1 MMISQYL
8 TIRQCFLAL
17 ALLCVCTFG
26 ALPLS
31 AQFLPRDS
39 LLREL
44 HLRRNSN
51 AVRDSDYVRLLFL
64 VARSYRPNT
73 VQMRP
78 FVEEARSLVPALKS
92 PRMKALLYL
101 NIGNIYRLERRFKEA
116 RDTLENALQ
125 LFAEAKDSSNM
136 SSTSGLIAVMYQQR
150 DMFATALDYYMREL
164 EIADKCG
171 DLKNSFLARIN
182 LSEISIAMQQ
192 PEKALVFARQ
202 AESVLYKN
210 KSTAFFAE
218 WCKSM
223 SAAHREL
230 RSGDSALFYA
240 QRGVQAAWQLRDSL
254 LLVNLMAQEIRSM
267 RQLKKHKEA
276 LQCLDSLVFVE
287 KSAMQGGLIRPLVH
301 ALAAETLLAFAQDSE
316 PQSKNRQMLL
326 KSALEFAQKGLAH
339 SSVSKKEQADLYA
352 SLSEIYRGLGM
363 IEAGFDAQR
372 KLLVLRDSV
381 FSASLQASIAD
392 MHERYA
398 LGQKEAE
405 IAIMQANER
414 RASMLNALL
423 TTIAL
428 GGLLVAGVYVQRY
441 RVKKRS
447 EAALHDANSRLQSL
461 YDETVV
467 YKNRIEE
474 QNAALLTQEHD
485 LRAALEQNRF
495 LTIVARHAAQII
507 IISDNNGLTKF
518 VNQEF
523 EKVTGYAADEIIGKK
538 PGSLLQGKQTDK
550 ATVREI
556 GECVRAGKPFNGDI
570 LNYTKSGHAYWVRLV
585 LTPIFNS
592 EGECEHFVAIQY
604 DITDERLKQLE
615 ERIQAQL
622 TMQSMMDSSR
632 DIAMLVGAD
641 FRMLQFNKTA
651 ERAMCAMKPE
661 IEPHVGMD
669 MRYYSPLPIAEVER
683 DFAEVLQGKPV
694 AFDRDMPNPSTPKD
708 ILTFEVNY
716 NPVRS
721 PDGQVVAISFVARN
735 ITHRKQ
741 LQEQMERTNAW
752 LEERVRERTQE
763 IERRALELSS
773 ANNKL
778 AAAFADLE
786 MAQLDLWSTNHQL
799 EDVNK
804 RLADTNDRLEAA
816 SREKSEILGI
826 VAHDLRSPLSGIQ
839 GLAGVMREGADPEF
853 IPQIAN
859 EIYNASERMFTL
871 LSNLLS
877 VNAIESGKMEMNL
890 TPLNVSF
897 IVQTIIDRYAD
908 RAAEKNIRLQGEV
921 SSEPCFA
928 IADEF
933 VLPQVVENL
942 VSNAVKYSPH
952 GKNVYVRVRHW
963 SLVAGHLTDDNGGIA
978 PVMTSN
984 QAANNQVTNNQRLR
998 IEVQDEGPG
1007 ISPDDMTKLFGKFAR
1022 LSAQPTGGEHS
1033 TGLGLNI
1040 VKQMVEAMQG
1050 RVWCESKFGNGATF
1064 IVELPYSA

>member
-1 MMISQYL
+1 MMLFQHH
-8 TIRQCFLAL
+8 TIRRCFLAL
-17 ALLCVCTFG
+17 ALLYAFMCG
-26 ALPLS
+26 ALPLRS
-31 AQFLPRDS
+31 QFLPRDS
-39 LLREL
+39 LLQQL
-44 HLRRNSN
+44 HLRRSSN

-73 VQMRP
+73 AQMRP

-92 PRMKALLYL
+92 QRMKALLYL
-101 NIGNIYRLERRFKEA
+101 NIGNIYRLERRFSEA
-116 RDTLENALQ
+116 RDTLESALH
-125 LFAEAKDSSNM
+125 LFAEVKDSSNM
-136 SSTSGLIAVMYQQR
+136 SSTAGLVAVMYQQR
-150 DMFATALDYYMREL
+150 DMFATALEYYMREL

-230 RSGDSALFYA
+230 RNGDSALFYA
-240 QRGVQAAWQLRDSL
+240 QKGVQAAWQLRDSL
-254 LLVNLMAQEIRSM
+254 LVVNLMAQEIRSL
-267 RQLKKHKEA
+267 RQLKKHNEA
-276 LQCLDSLVFVE
+276 LQCLNSLVLVE
-287 KSAMQGGLIRPLVH
+287 KSSIQGGIIRPLVH
-301 ALAAETLLAFAQDSE
+301 ALAAETLLAYAQASE

-326 KSALEFAQKGLAH
+326 ESALEFAQKGLAH
-339 SSVSKKEQADLYA
+339 SSVSKKEQVDLYA
-352 SLSEIYRGLGM
+352 ALSEIYRGLGM
-363 IEAGFDAQR
+363 VEAGFDTQR

-405 IAIMQANER
+405 IAVMQANER
-414 RASMLNALL
+414 RTGMLNALL

-428 GGLLVAGVYVQRY
+428 GGLFVAGVYVQRY
-441 RVKKRS
+441 RAKKRS
-447 EAALHDANSRLQSL
+447 EAALHDTNSRLQAL
-461 YDETVV
+461 YDETVL

-474 QNAALLTQEHD
+474 QNIALLRQERD
-485 LRAALEQNRF
+485 LRTALEQNRF

-518 VNQEF
+518 VNEEF

-538 PGSLLQGKQTDK
+538 PGSLLQGQQTDP

-570 LNYTKSGHAYWVRLV
+570 LNYTKSGRAYWVRLV
-585 LTPIFNS
+585 LTPIFNDD
-592 EGECEHFVAIQY
+592 GECEHFVAIQY

-641 FRMLQFNKTA
+641 LRMLQFNKTA
-651 ERAMCAMKPE
+651 ERAMRAMKPDV
-661 IEPHVGMD
+661 EPHVGMD
-669 MRYYSPLPIAEVER
+669 MRYYSPLPIAEVEQ

-694 AFDRDMPNPSTPKD
+694 AFDLDMPNPSTPED

-721 PDGQVVAISFVARN
+721 PDGHVVAISFLARN

-752 LEERVRERTQE
+752 LEERVQERTQE
-763 IERRALELSS
+763 LERRALELSS

-804 RLADTNDRLEAA
+804 RLADTNDRLEEA
-816 SREKSEILGI
+816 SREKTEILGI

-839 GLAGVMREGADPEF
+839 GLADVMRDVSANPEHTL
-853 IPQIAN
+853 QIAN

-890 TPLNVSF
+890 TPLNVNF
-897 IVQTIIDRYAD
+897 IVQTVIDQYAE

-933 VLPQVVENL
+933 VLPQVVDNL
-942 VSNAVKYSPH
+942 ISNAVKYSPH

-963 SLVAGHLTDDNGGIA
+963 SLVVGHLTDANSATTSI
-978 PVMTSN
+978 MTN
-984 QAANNQVTNNQRLR
+984 HQLTNHQRLR

-1033 TGLGLNI
+1033 TGLGLSI
-1040 VKQMVEAMQG
+1040 VKRMVEAMQG
-1050 RVWCESKFGNGATF
+1050 RVWCESELGNGATF